1 MDPQLPLCIIALSPN
16 LCSTS
21 ELPYCALI
29 SVRFKGFFLRSP
41 QLLSTLR
48 AVHDSRCALCESFV
62 PFAVKSYPSQEKSSN
77 HAHWKF
83 FPHFPLATPP
93 PTPAQFPECPRL
105 RSPSPKPLAT
115 SAAPS
120 LPLHWAGCSTPST
133 PCSTPSSLPTSC
145 VILACRKLSPD
156 SSPTASDA
164 STRLCSVSSPTRFA
178 PSPLALP
185 PRSSCSPSSAS
196 FSDLAWAANGTPAPP
211 SSPKPGPPNS
221 APGPSRSSNPPGPSD
236 TRSLPSSRASS
247 STMPIGARSSSSASS
262 PPSSPSGSSTVS
274 PNPACGRNTTASRT
288 SPGPWP
294 KLRLPTIIRASPA
307 SSSHPTFATPWRY
320 CSPIFSECSP
330 GGDCSLG
337 CRPTSRCLSAREA
350 AASA

>member
-115 SAAPS
+115 SAPPS
-120 LPLHWAGCSTPST
+120 FPLHSAGCSSPPASAAY
-133 PCSTPSSLPTSC
+133 SS
-145 VILACRKLSPD
+145 D

-262 PPSSPSGSSTVS
+262 LPSSLSGSRNVS

-288 SPGPWP
+288 SPGAWP